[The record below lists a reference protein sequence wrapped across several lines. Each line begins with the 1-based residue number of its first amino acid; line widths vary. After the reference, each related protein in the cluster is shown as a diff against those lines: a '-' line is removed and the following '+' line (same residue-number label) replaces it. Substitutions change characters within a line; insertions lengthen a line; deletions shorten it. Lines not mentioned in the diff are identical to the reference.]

1 MKKLICSLIV
11 AMVTSM
17 LSGCLDN
24 GSSAPPPTNI
34 IATAGDGRV
43 MLTWTGDPSVDYWL
57 FTATAPSLT
66 AFSWTGLPNAR
77 AFIRVSSPFY
87 LCSLFSGTPYY
98 FAMNGRTNGGP
109 GGDSSPTYSATPYDA
124 SANWVAPT
132 PPTNGVPITANLN
145 GVGYTSLTTCSYTN
159 PTSAAGSFA
168 TVGAGGAIFTSTDGK
183 TWVDH
188 TSTSTISSDLYAVT
202 GYAANQNYP
211 SNPALRWVAV
221 GAGGVSVYSL
231 DGISWAVGRPENLT
245 YPALRSL
252 THVAGTFFAVGDAPT
267 GGSGTILSSTDGIS
281 WTSHA
286 SNTTNNLNGVTHGS
300 IYVAV
305 GDSGTI
311 LTSGDGNTWTVKTPS
326 PAVPGINLRQV
337 ISFVNSNGT
346 IIYVA
351 VGDAGT
357 IVTSRDSGVSW
368 TAQTVGTAD
377 LVGVTAEFHLV
388 ANATTDP
395 VLGYISI
402 AQFLAVDFVG
412 NAYTSPNGFDWT
424 LVPPSTGTTS
434 TGTTGLNALVSSGFG
449 YVAAGNAGATAY
461 AF

>member
-1 MKKLICSLIV
+1 VKKLIYLLIV

-17 LSGCLDN
+17 LGGCLDN

-34 IATAGDGRV
+34 IPIAGDGRV
-43 MLTWTGDPSVDYWL
+43 MLTWTGDPGVDYWL

-66 AFSWTGLPNAR
+66 AFNWTGLPNAR

-109 GGDSSPTYSATPYDA
+109 GGDSSPTVSATPYDA
-124 SANWVAPT
+124 SANWVAPA

-168 TVGAGGAIFTSTDGK
+168 AVGAGGAIFTSTDGK

-188 TSTSTISSDLYAVT
+188 TSASTISSDLYAVT

-231 DGISWAVGRPENLT
+231 DGNSWAVGNPFNSNSLANPSNQT
-245 YPALRSL
+245 LRSL
-252 THVAGTFFAVGDAPT
+252 THVAGTFFAVGD
-267 GGSGTILSSTDGIS
+267 GGTILSSSDGITWS
-281 WTSHA
+281 AHNSPSVSS
-286 SNTTNNLNGVTHGS
+286 SNLYGVTHGN

-311 LTSGDGNTWTVKTPS
+311 LISGDGNTWAVRTPTPS
-326 PAVPGINLRQV
+326 ISSTLRQV
-337 ISFVNSNGT
+337 ASSGSV
-346 IIYVA
+346 YVA
-351 VGDAGT
+351 VGNAGT
-357 IVTSRDSGVSW
+357 IVTSKDSGATW
-368 TAQTVGTAD
+368 TALTLGTAD
-377 LVGVTAEFHLV
+377 LVGVTAEFHLA
-388 ANATTDP
+388 ANAIADP
-395 VLGYISI
+395 VLGVVSI
-402 AQFLAVDFVG
+402 AQFVAVDSTG
-412 NAYTSPNGFDWT
+412 NAYTSPNGINWT
-424 LVPPSTGTTS
+424 SKASTGIS
-434 TGTTGLNALVSSGFG
+434 ANALVSSGFG